1 MNIIM
6 SIVPFLIA
14 KAHANH
20 SKSPT
25 QSQINSMITSE
36 RIIDV
41 ENILQNTGYGKLL
54 NEVRPSVDL
63 PQFEINLRREFARIL
78 HVFRTASDN
87 STRELLDAF
96 AISIEATNM
105 DHIFQAIIRNN
116 VTEDLE
122 KIIIPVGKF
131 GMSHYRRIMDFNN
144 VDTAVD
150 LIVYPELKI
159 AATKAL
165 QSTSDDDERIFL
177 LSSAFSHAAYSK
189 LGRVAPNWVK
199 TEANYLNLETICRA
213 VNLGI
218 DSDNWLIPKIGSVYK
233 LRKTLSNL
241 NSTRDILTYMSTRMS
256 PSRPLINALN
266 SDDMISKLEDEVLQ
280 LIYYQRFKNFILYGN
295 RKEAILDYFSI
306 KKAEIEDIS
315 RILTSKLLHND
326 QTAELRRM
334 IYPIYPI

>member
-122 KIIIPVGKF
+122 K
-131 GMSHYRRIMDFNN
+131 
-144 VDTAVD
+144 
-150 LIVYPELKI
+150 
-159 AATKAL
+159 
-165 QSTSDDDERIFL
+165 
-177 LSSAFSHAAYSK
+177 
-189 LGRVAPNWVK
+189 
-199 TEANYLNLETICRA
+199 
-213 VNLGI
+213 
-218 DSDNWLIPKIGSVYK
+218 
-233 LRKTLSNL
+233 
-241 NSTRDILTYMSTRMS
+241 
-256 PSRPLINALN
+256 
-266 SDDMISKLEDEVLQ
+266 
-280 LIYYQRFKNFILYGN
+280 
-295 RKEAILDYFSI
+295 
-306 KKAEIEDIS
+306 
-315 RILTSKLLHND
+315 
-326 QTAELRRM
+326 
-334 IYPIYPI
+334 